1 MRESGGHRRDSSGPG
16 KHMVNMTM
24 VFEEP
29 AYICSGVMCSNPIQI
44 VWTDNDRLDRVRT
57 PESTAADL
65 EQYAFIGWV
74 MLHEFGHTLG
84 LPDFNTTTSTLLGE
98 IAIMNKHWVAQEIKD
113 EDIEQLKA
121 IYMRHTN
128 H

>member
-1 MRESGGHRRDSSGPG
+1 MQPGTDGNSSGPG

-29 AYICSGVMCSNPIQI
+29 AYVCSGSMCLDPYRI
-44 VWTDNDRLDRVRT
+44 VWTDDQTKDGDPT
-57 PESTAADL
+57 PSSTAADQ
-65 EQYAFIGWV
+65 EQYAFIDWV

-84 LPDFNTTTSTLLGE
+84 LPDFYADTSTLQGQ
-98 IAIMNKHWVAQEIKD
+98 IAIMNEHWVAQDIKD
-113 EDIEQLKA
+113 EDLEQLKA
-121 IYMRHTN
+121 IYILHTS